1 MKHINGK
8 QLADAFLSATNAMLN
23 NVERI
28 NGMNVFPVP
37 DGDTGSNMGAT
48 IDYANSEIKQIKDK
62 SNIYNIAS
70 KFARGMLMGARG
82 NSGVILSQ
90 IFKGFSEALKGKET
104 ATQFDIVESFK
115 LAKEYAYKSVMKPVE
130 GTILTVIRLTHEEL
144 QKTITPSNSVED
156 VFVSALKFAKE
167 ACIKTPEFLPVLK
180 EVGVTDSGGE
190 GLMVIIE
197 GIVKYLKGTPV
208 KIDDKFSNYNTGK
221 SEFLFESEDFDG
233 EFGYCTEFIIQLDP
247 ESNFKKE
254 KFEQTLAKHGNSAV
268 VVHDDDIVKVHIH
281 TLKPGN
287 VFNLGQKYGEFL
299 RLKSENMTIQANETQ
314 SKSLQGKNS
323 SKKADKKKKNIA
335 VISCNSGDGI
345 ISEMKEM
352 GADFIIEGGQTSNPS
367 ASDFFKAIKELNS
380 ENIII
385 LPNNSNIVLV
395 AQQVAQTSKKKVI
408 VIPTKTQVEGLSAI
422 INFDRDSALK
432 INQESMNEAIE
443 EVKTGQVTKA
453 GRTTKINGTS
463 VVAGEYLA
471 IAERKIIKSVNSKI
485 KAAKEICKKLID
497 EDVEVVSIYYGQD
510 STETDAS
517 ELESYIETN
526 FDVQIEIKNGKQPV
540 YDFLIS
546 FE

>member
-1 MKHINGK
+1 
-8 QLADAFLSATNAMLN
+8 
-23 NVERI
+23 
-28 NGMNVFPVP
+28 MNVFPVP

-48 IDYANSEIKQIKDK
+48 IEYANSEIKQIKDK
-62 SNIYNIAS
+62 SNIYNVAY

-90 IFKGFSEALKGKET
+90 IFKGFSEALKDKET

-115 LAKEYAYKSVMKPVE
+115 MAKKYAYKSVMKPVE

-197 GIVKYLKGTPV
+197 GIVKYLRGNPV
-208 KIDDKFSNYNTGK
+208 KIDDKLSNYNTEK
-221 SEFLFESEDFDG
+221 SSFLFESEEFDG

-247 ESNFKKE
+247 EVNFKKE
-254 KFEQTLAKHGNSAV
+254 KFEQTLAKHGDSAV

-299 RLKSENMTIQANETQ
+299 RLKSENMTLQANETQ
-314 SKSLQGKNS
+314 SRSPQVKKT
-323 SKKADKKKKNIA
+323 SKKASDNKKKNIA

-367 ASDFFKAIKELNS
+367 ASDFFKAIDQLNS

-385 LPNNSNIVLV
+385 LPNNSNIILV

-408 VIPTKTQVEGLSAI
+408 VVPTKTQIEGLSAI

-432 INQESMNEAIE
+432 INQEAMNEAIE

-453 GRTTKINGTS
+453 GRTTKINGAS

-471 IAERKIIKSVNSKI
+471 IAERKILKSVNSKI
-485 KAAKEICKKLID
+485 KAAKEICNKLID
-497 EDVEVVSIYYGQD
+497 DDVEIVSIYYGQD

-517 ELESYIETN
+517 ELASYIETN
-526 FDVQIEIKNGKQPV
+526 FDVKIEIKNGKQPV